1 MSRGLAGHSMGGYGA
16 LKIGMKRPELFG
28 SLYLMS
34 SCCLGANRNPS
45 PDSMKAAEAIKTREQ
60 AEEAAKAPGFGVST
74 TLAEAAAWSPNPA
87 NPPLFVVPGGPGAD
101 FRLLLPLRAL
111 ADRYHVVMWDPRGA
125 GLSERVTE
133 AELTRDSFDDE
144 IAAVHAALAPGRPVA
159 LVGHSEGA
167 ALVLRYAARHAD
179 AVAFVGLIE
188 PAPITANAR
197 RHYHG
202 GFPSFDAVE
211 DFFWQNELLTSSDHA
226 AADYKAL
233 TLVPNASAGF
243 TCNGRPPPDDPMWRF
258 GAFHHHVLTHG
269 AAAPTGDF
277 SWADGIDAYRGPLVL
292 LAGSCGDA
300 GASFQRAYN
309 LPAIPRADVR
319 VIEGAGHIS
328 LFIDYANA
336 TVDVLRTVLP
346 AYGAGG
352 RGQ

>member
-1 MSRGLAGHSMGGYGA
+1 MRRRTTAARSRAPLAALLTTFELLASVFLIACHTLSTEAPGA
-16 LKIGMKRPELFG
+16 LVPPTADQDPSLPRLLVRVAGRDRMLHLQTFG
-28 SLYLMS
+28 
-34 SCCLGANRNPS
+34 
-45 PDSMKAAEAIKTREQ
+45 D
-60 AEEAAKAPGFGVST
+60 
-74 TLAEAAAWSPNPA
+74 PA

-144 IAAVHAALAPGRPVA
+144 IAAVHATLAPGRPVA